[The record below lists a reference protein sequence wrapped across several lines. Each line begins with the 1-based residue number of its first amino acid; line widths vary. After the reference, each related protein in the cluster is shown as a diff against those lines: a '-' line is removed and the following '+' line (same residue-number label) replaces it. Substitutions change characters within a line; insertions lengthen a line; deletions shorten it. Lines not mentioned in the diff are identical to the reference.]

1 MSETDERADV
11 TVDAVGSSCPG
22 PLMDLIGKMKS
33 VDSGTVVELLS
44 SNEGTEKDLTEWTEQ
59 SGHELVDIV
68 DHGDHQSYYVR
79 KR

>member
-1 MSETDERADV
+1 MSETDVRADV

-44 SNEGTEKDLTEWTEQ
+44 SNEGTEDDLVEWTEQ
-59 SGHELVDIV
+59 SGYEYLGAVDR
-68 DHGDHQSYYVR
+68 DDHQAFYVR
-79 KR
+79 KP